1 MKTETTRRQPCDYS
15 VVERPRYY
23 ARQLITPD
31 DMTLEQEYFR
41 DKLRRHNRLLHG
53 WGVVCGALVC
63 TVPRA
68 GAGAQAESEPW
79 LVRVQPGYVLGPY
92 GDEIILDC
100 TRTVDLRTGGVTGVT
115 GEPCVDAPDPWCA
128 EVFEPRDTGDLYVAV
143 KYKEIKTRPVRVQP
157 VGCGCDDTACE
168 YSRWRDGYEIC
179 VLPDC
184 PDTHVNPPDR
194 EAVIPSENKLPP
206 CPPCPDEPWVVLARV
221 TVGAEGRIEG
231 IDNCAC
237 RRMVV
242 SFGHFW
248 WGCRDEPEA
257 PSPEPRPAEPEQP
270 RPAGRPIDSIRID
283 RVETRGREL
292 GPGEHTVM
300 VLGQNLD
307 AVASVGFGPGV
318 EVVNLQPEPARLGA
332 QIKISPDAAPGTR
345 AMEFHDRQGNRGEF
359 RDALIIRREEAPA
372 PAPPPPPAPAPSERQ
387 KKAPSKRGQRDKGE
401 EV

>member
-1 MKTETTRRQPCDYS
+1 MKTETMRRNQACDSS

-68 GAGAQAESEPW
+68 GSTNQTEFEPW

-100 TRTVDLRTGGVTGVT
+100 ARTVDLRTGGVTGVT

-128 EVFEPRDTGDLYVAV
+128 EVFEPRETGDLYVAV
-143 KYKEIKTRPVRVQP
+143 KYKEVKTRPVRVQP

-184 PDTHVNPPDR
+184 PDTHANPPDR
-194 EAVIPSENKLPP
+194 DVIVPSDNRIPS
-206 CPPCPDEPWVVLARV
+206 CPPCPSEPWVVLAQV
-221 TVGAEGRIEG
+221 TVGPEGRIER

-248 WGCRDEPEA
+248 WGCRDEE
-257 PSPEPRPAEPEQP
+257 EPRPQEREEPEP
-270 RPAGRPIDSIRID
+270 ERRTTPPPSVA
-283 RVETRGREL
+283 RVEAREREL
-292 GPGEHTVM
+292 RPGTHDVVITGE
-300 VLGQNLD
+300 NLD
-307 AVASVGFGPGV
+307 SVESLSFGQGV
-318 EVVNLQPEPARLGA
+318 EATILQKEGGRLNVRLNV
-332 QIKISPDAAPGTR
+332 DAAAADGPRTL
-345 AMEFHDRQGNRGEF
+345 EFQDWQGNRAEF
-359 RDALIIRREEAPA
+359 RDAVSIRREEAK
-372 PAPPPPPAPAPSERQ
+372 PAPPPAPERS
-387 KKAPSKRGQRDKGE
+387 KKTAGKRGQRDRGE